1 MRKSTS
7 LTINDIAREAGVS
20 RSTVSLVL
28 RNSPLVAEETR
39 RRVQATIERLGYQP
53 NRLAAGLRSLRSH
66 ILGLVVTDLTFPHY
80 ARMAVG
86 IEAAVEGAGYSLIV
100 ANSHES
106 IERERLHIANL
117 RQYRADGLCITPVQ
131 QDVAHL
137 VALSREGYP
146 FVCLNR
152 EVPGLEADFCGTDG
166 YAGMR
171 TLVAY
176 LCDELGHRRVAIL
189 SGTQRTSTSLTR
201 LVGWRDALL
210 ARGLPA
216 PDDLVVVH
224 PADRRGGAAAAE
236 ELLRR
241 GVPFTAL
248 VCINDLVAVGAL
260 ETLHRAGRRVP
271 EEISVAGMGGFA
283 EVFPPDRA
291 LTTMVEEYSEIGRR
305 AGELLVRRIRE
316 GRRGGPER
324 CIVPARLQIG
334 QTTGPAPQLP

>member
-1 MRKSTS
+1 VG

-39 RRVQATIERLGYQP
+39 RRVRATIERLGYQP

-66 ILGLVVTDLTFPHY
+66 ILGLVVTDLTFPPY
-80 ARMAVG
+80 ARLAVG

-100 ANSHES
+100 ANSHERV
-106 IERERLHIANL
+106 ERERLHIANL
-117 RQYRADGLCITPVQ
+117 RQYRADGLFITPVQ
-131 QDVAHL
+131 QDTAHL

-146 FVCLNR
+146 FVCVIR
-152 EVPGLEADFCGTDG
+152 EVAGLEADFCGTDG
-166 YAGMR
+166 YAAMR

-176 LCDELGHRRVAIL
+176 LCEELGHQRIAIL

-201 LVGWRDALL
+201 LAGWRDELM
-210 ARGLPA
+210 ARGQPA
-216 PDDLVVVH
+216 PDDLVVAH
-224 PADRRGGAAAAE
+224 AADRRGGAAAAE

-241 GVPFTAL
+241 GVAFTAL

-260 ETLHRAGRRVP
+260 QAFHRAGRRVP
-271 EEISVAGMGGFA
+271 QDVSVAGIGGFR
-283 EVFPPDRA
+283 EHFPPDRA
-291 LTTMVEEYSEIGRR
+291 LTTMAEDHGEIGRQ
-305 AGELLVRRIRE
+305 AGELLLRRLRE

-324 CIVPARLQIG
+324 RIVPARLHIG
-334 QTTGPAPQLP
+334 ETTGPAPAAR